1 MTRSPRSLDHLLAY
15 SMIPIWVGAILMLLV
30 LIALT
35 QVPAATRIEEQRVKE
50 HLVRVLKAIQL
61 DIRAVDAFTRDWGIW
76 DDSYYFITHHNRDY
90 IEANLLSDMPMRDF
104 GLNLISY
111 MDLQGNEIWTHTQLP
126 ENNDS
131 GTTATEL
138 PNFLDDLKRQLRQ
151 DSLAQGT
158 VNLHGIRN
166 SLWGP
171 LIFSW
176 QPIRLSDGSG
186 TPNGFLLALRWLDRP
201 YIEQI
206 SERTALPIMIAPT
219 RQGEG
224 ETGFQP
230 LQAQMTYRLIDLG
243 LQRVRGEGRLLNN
256 AGQPVVTLVLEEERK
271 VLQATLEGA
280 LLTFAGMLV
289 VSALCMLLAMH
300 RLKSIVLTPLHQLMT
315 ALQRFGDKP
324 DVALIPHIDSS
335 TELATLSSKMREM
348 AGKVSQQH
356 DELLARS
363 NLMEMAAFTDPL
375 TRCFNRRYLEGW
387 LQDHRA
393 EPCTLLL
400 LDLDHFKRINDKF
413 GHDVGDLVLQQ
424 LAELLRKLVTT
435 DVGPI
440 VRLGGEEFLLLLQVE
455 DECEIALWVER
466 LRLRVASHRFG
477 REETPLWLTV
487 SLGYCRYPLHPSM
500 VDSFWSHSFKLA
512 DMALYRAKQEGRN
525 QWQGYTG
532 TLPPDAITLTPEQ
545 IVDGDHLQLNRLEFR
560 VQPCRTSTR

>member
-1 MTRSPRSLDHLLAY
+1 
-15 SMIPIWVGAILMLLV
+15 MIPIWVGAILMLLV

-224 ETGFQP
+224 
-230 LQAQMTYRLIDLG
+230 
-243 LQRVRGEGRLLNN
+243 
-256 AGQPVVTLVLEEERK
+256 
-271 VLQATLEGA
+271 
-280 LLTFAGMLV
+280 
-289 VSALCMLLAMH
+289 
-300 RLKSIVLTPLHQLMT
+300 
-315 ALQRFGDKP
+315 
-324 DVALIPHIDSS
+324 
-335 TELATLSSKMREM
+335 
-348 AGKVSQQH
+348 
-356 DELLARS
+356 
-363 NLMEMAAFTDPL
+363 
-375 TRCFNRRYLEGW
+375 
-387 LQDHRA
+387 
-393 EPCTLLL
+393 
-400 LDLDHFKRINDKF
+400 
-413 GHDVGDLVLQQ
+413 
-424 LAELLRKLVTT
+424 
-435 DVGPI
+435 
-440 VRLGGEEFLLLLQVE
+440 
-455 DECEIALWVER
+455 
-466 LRLRVASHRFG
+466 
-477 REETPLWLTV
+477 
-487 SLGYCRYPLHPSM
+487 
-500 VDSFWSHSFKLA
+500 
-512 DMALYRAKQEGRN
+512 
-525 QWQGYTG
+525 
-532 TLPPDAITLTPEQ
+532 
-545 IVDGDHLQLNRLEFR
+545 
-560 VQPCRTSTR
+560 